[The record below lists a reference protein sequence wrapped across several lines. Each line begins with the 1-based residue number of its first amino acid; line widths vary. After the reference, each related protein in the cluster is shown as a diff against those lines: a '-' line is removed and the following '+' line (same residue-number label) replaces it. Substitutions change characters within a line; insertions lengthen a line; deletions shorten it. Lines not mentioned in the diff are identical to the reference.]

1 MLRPKIQVPR
11 LPPREGGSD
20 FAQASMRLQTISR
33 LGLGH
38 RSHPFKLTAQGA
50 ILRIA
55 RIREKLLD
63 TTIESLDPLRG
74 NGIEKN
80 VLQSGDPAKVSWAV
94 VATVCV
100 NVIDNVSAA
109 WLLSQESRSG
119 YAMNFVPRDAH
130 LAIAGATGAERP
142 LTIKRTLS
150 RGS

>member
-33 LGLGH
+33 LGLGR

-74 NGIEKN
+74 NGIEKMFSN
-80 VLQSGDPAKVSWAV
+80 LVTQRRLAGRLLQRFVS
-94 VATVCV
+94 
-100 NVIDNVSAA
+100 
-109 WLLSQESRSG
+109 
-119 YAMNFVPRDAH
+119 M
-130 LAIAGATGAERP
+130 
-142 LTIKRTLS
+142 
-150 RGS
+150 